1 MSIIHS
7 KRKYHYY
14 SKIDQTLPNKCKLT
28 PQSRRKFMKF
38 IWEGNTKKSIYYGGF
53 ETGRRGRKVRSKKV
67 NTKAKVVESV
77 TWKTCATTAEGST
90 NVCFLYKQVT
100 RRRRISRT
108 EKIIVSF
115 SATQNFDFCN
125 QKIVIVSWQTSQNKD
140 LYLQACRNVGVI
152 SSTGG
157 FIELVTLQRRKT
169 FLAHLWKWQKHSFMS
184 FIPNHLWIISDT

>member
-90 NVCFLYKQVT
+90 NVCFLYKQVI
-100 RRRRISRT
+100 RISRT

-115 SATQNFDFCN
+115 SFSATQNLTFAIMLINPHVPRAGRCSGGGGIHHDW
-125 QKIVIVSWQTSQNKD
+125 KLTWTT
-140 LYLQACRNVGVI
+140 VGSHRIDDVL
-152 SSTGG
+152 STIRSAQLRYGAPA
-157 FIELVTLQRRKT
+157 R
-169 FLAHLWKWQKHSFMS
+169 S
-184 FIPNHLWIISDT
+184 

>member
-1 MSIIHS
+1 M
-7 KRKYHYY
+7 
-14 SKIDQTLPNKCKLT
+14 KL
-28 PQSRRKFMKF
+28 

-140 LYLQACRNVGVI
+140 LYLQVCRNVGVI
-152 SSTGG
+152 LLTGG
-157 FIELVTLQRRKT
+157 VHRTRNPSSPSNIFSTFVEMAKTLFHVFHSKPFVNNLR
-169 FLAHLWKWQKHSFMS
+169 HLDS
-184 FIPNHLWIISDT
+184 